1 MKLQKFVH
9 FAKIGFVSFYY
20 LCQSMCPIYILNQLS
35 TLSSPAL
42 SAVLLSF
49 LYALLFDSC
58 LVRPLS
64 ILCGSFLQA
73 QHKLKGQYYLT
84 ESNSEELNKKNLK
97 IEELQQLGDF
107 YESYEHPILTAIDCD
122 TTTFEENINN

>member
-1 MKLQKFVH
+1 MKLQKCVH
-9 FAKIGFVSFYY
+9 FTKVGFVGFYY

-49 LYALLFDSC
+49 LYALLFDC
-58 LVRPLS
+58 FLVRPLS

-73 QHKLKGQYYLT
+73 QLKLKSQYYLT
-84 ESNSEELNKKNLK
+84 ESNSEEVNKKNLK
-97 IEELQQLGDF
+97 IEEL
-107 YESYEHPILTAIDCD
+107 
-122 TTTFEENINN
+122 